1 MPDTLL
7 AAAALRVLMIGNSLT
22 YANDL
27 PATVERLLDAAGLEA
42 TVDSVTYPDV
52 SLGDQWERATARRAI
67 AEGRYDVVVL
77 QQGPSAAP
85 ESRMILKK
93 DAGRF
98 AQLIRKAGGRPAL
111 YMVWP
116 AEARSQDWP
125 GVEAS
130 YADAAA
136 ACDCLL
142 LPAGRAW
149 RLALDNSARHLFAE
163 DGFHPS
169 PLGSELAALVIAAGI
184 TGRPPSDF
192 QADPA
197 LQAIATRAL
206 GP

>member
-1 MPDTLL
+1 
-7 AAAALRVLMIGNSLT
+7 
-22 YANDL
+22 
-27 PATVERLLDAAGLEA
+27 
-42 TVDSVTYPDV
+42 
-52 SLGDQWERATARRAI
+52 
-67 AEGRYDVVVL
+67 
-77 QQGPSAAP
+77 
-85 ESRMILKK
+85 MILKK